1 MPNPLKKFLYLLAFV
16 PLATNAEQVV
26 SLSKEMVSSFIK
38 KNCIQCHGPEKQ
50 KGKLR
55 LDQMSLVMSNDSIA
69 QRWQDILD
77 TLNAGDMPPEDE
89 KQPSKDE
96 LTGFLA
102 ELTGKLKD
110 ARRQL
115 SDQGREVAMR
125 RLNRREYVN
134 SIESL
139 FGFQVGTGSLPEDD
153 PADPFDTI
161 GSQQFFSSYH
171 FEKYLQAGRVIVA
184 DAFVWGNKGRQ
195 EVKIQVEQP
204 EERTNKKIRD
214 RYRQRMER
222 WREVVAAL
230 EAGKTFKDD
239 DFPLNFDAKDRRFDG
254 RGLHFYLNFHS
265 ERSAGPAAYLK
276 KELIEKGTLFDP
288 AGGWSMVGGYCQ
300 AWL

>member
-1 MPNPLKKFLYLLAFV
+1 MPKRLNGLIGLLTLLPLGL
-16 PLATNAEQVV
+16 NAQEFV
-26 SLSKEMVSSFIK
+26 SLPEKTIK
-38 KNCIQCHGPEKQ
+38 PFLAENCYRCHGPEKQ

-55 LDQMSLVMSNDSIA
+55 LDELPLELSNDSIA
-69 QRWQDILD
+69 AHWQDVLD

-89 KQPSKDE
+89 EQPSKKE

-102 ELTGKLKD
+102 ELTSKLKD

-139 FGFQVGTGSLPEDD
+139 FGFQVGTDSLPEDD

-184 DAFVWGNKGRQ
+184 DAFVWGTRAGR
-195 EVKIQVEQP
+195 K
-204 EERTNKKIRD
+204 
-214 RYRQRMER
+214 
-222 WREVVAAL
+222 
-230 EAGKTFKDD
+230 
-239 DFPLNFDAKDRRFDG
+239 
-254 RGLHFYLNFHS
+254 
-265 ERSAGPAAYLK
+265 
-276 KELIEKGTLFDP
+276 
-288 AGGWSMVGGYCQ
+288 
-300 AWL
+300 